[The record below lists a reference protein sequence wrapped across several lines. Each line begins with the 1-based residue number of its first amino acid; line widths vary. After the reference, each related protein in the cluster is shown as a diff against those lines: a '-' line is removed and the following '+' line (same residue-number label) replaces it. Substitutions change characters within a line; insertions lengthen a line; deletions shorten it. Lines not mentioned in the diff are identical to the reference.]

1 MQVIFNEQ
9 GLDVPSSSS
18 LFAVLEHTQYAQRKG
33 IAVAVNNKVV
43 PRAEWPACLLQEN
56 DKVLVITATK
66 GG

>member
-9 GLDVPSSSS
+9 GLDIPSASS
-18 LFAVLEHTQYAQRKG
+18 LFFLLEQTQYASKKG

-43 PRAEWPACLLQEN
+43 PRADWPVFQLQEN